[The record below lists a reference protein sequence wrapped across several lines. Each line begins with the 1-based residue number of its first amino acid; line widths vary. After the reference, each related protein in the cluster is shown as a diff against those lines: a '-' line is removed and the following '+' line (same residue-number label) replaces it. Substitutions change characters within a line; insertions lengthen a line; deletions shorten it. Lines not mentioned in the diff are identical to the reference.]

1 MFKWIHL
8 LGVLEFTVF
17 VLHILKLEHG
27 SNGCRAVITGRTAR
41 SIMSQSDITSLQSV
55 GEPPE
60 VLGVVT
66 AITLT
71 CRVIFGQTH

>member
-1 MFKWIHL
+1 MFKWVNL

-17 VLHILKLEHG
+17 VSHVLKLEHG

-41 SIMSQSDITSLQSV
+41 SIMSQSDLTSLQSV

-60 VLGVVT
+60 VLDIVT

-71 CRVIFGQTH
+71 CRVMFGQTL